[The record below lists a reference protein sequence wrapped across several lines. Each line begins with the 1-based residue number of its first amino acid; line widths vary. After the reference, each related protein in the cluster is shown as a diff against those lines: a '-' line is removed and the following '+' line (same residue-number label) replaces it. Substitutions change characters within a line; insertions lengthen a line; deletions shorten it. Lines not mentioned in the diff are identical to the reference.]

1 MEGLAPAT
9 TRPVTPLAATPR
21 RPADHGLAV
30 TDAAPSP
37 TFEAVW
43 TAGPGRSVLAALQP
57 RLLAGP
63 RGSRFVYARQSHC
76 GSPAGIPFD
85 DCRHQTVVRD
95 FLTTRFMKPIYRKR
109 YYPRWRR

>member
-1 MEGLAPAT
+1 
-9 TRPVTPLAATPR
+9 
-21 RPADHGLAV
+21 
-30 TDAAPSP
+30 
-37 TFEAVW
+37 
-43 TAGPGRSVLAALQP
+43 
-57 RLLAGP
+57 
-63 RGSRFVYARQSHC
+63 VYARQSHC